1 MSGSMISDKKKIT
14 FLRFMM
20 PFEEEKGKKMKKLLQ
35 FREREREGGDSC
47 LGTFDATGYY
57 TFIGLIN

>member
-1 MSGSMISDKKKIT
+1 MSGSMISDKKKFT

-35 FREREREGGDSC
+35 FRERERERAGG
-47 LGTFDATGYY
+47 LMLRNF
-57 TFIGLIN
+57 

>member
-1 MSGSMISDKKKIT
+1 
-14 FLRFMM
+14 MM

-35 FREREREGGDSC
+35 FREREREGGGDSC